1 MNSFDFRAV
10 TALTAASALALL
22 LTSQA
27 ARAQTSGDNTRDM
40 LVRGRVPQVCT
51 IASPTLAGGAVNNFR
66 TLTGSSLEVD
76 QLTDPVTLS
85 TRAASVEVSFAAV
98 CNFAHQVVLE
108 SRNNGLW
115 RSELGLTPAPAG
127 FSDAVPYTA
136 TLVWGPINTSLD
148 ADASARRIRDRTQAV
163 DQPVAGDIVLRL
175 DIQPGATN
183 LRTNAPLVSGAYRD
197 TLRLTVEPQ

>member
-1 MNSFDFRAV
+1 MDTFNLRAA
-10 TALTAASALALL
+10 TALTTATAVALL
-22 LTSQA
+22 LIGQA

-40 LVRGRVPQVCT
+40 VVRGHVPQVCALAT
-51 IASPTLAGGAVNNFR
+51 PTLAGGTLNNFR
-66 TLTGSSLEVD
+66 TLNGSSLEVD

-85 TRAASVEVSFAAV
+85 TRAASARISFAAI
-98 CNFAHQVVLE
+98 CNFAHQIVLE

-115 RSELGLTPAPAG
+115 RSELGLTPAPTG

-136 TLVWGPINTSLD
+136 TLEWGPIHTSLQ
-148 ADASARRIRDRTQAV
+148 ADASDRRIRDRTQAV

-183 LRTNAPLVSGAYRD
+183 LQTNAPLVSGVYRD

>member
-1 MNSFDFRAV
+1 MDIFNLR
-10 TALTAASALALL
+10 TATTLTTATALALL
-22 LTSQA
+22 LIGQA
-27 ARAQTSGDNTRDM
+27 ARAQTSGDDTRDM
-40 LVRGRVPQVCT
+40 VVRGRVPQVCALAT
-51 IASPTLAGGAVNNFR
+51 PTLASGALNNFR

-85 TRAASVEVSFAAV
+85 TRAASARISFAAI
-98 CNFAHQVVLE
+98 CNFAHQIVLE

-136 TLVWGPINTSLD
+136 TLEWGPINTSLQ
-148 ADASARRIRDRTQAV
+148 ADASDRRIRDRTQAV

-183 LRTNAPLVSGAYRD
+183 LQTNAPLVSGVYRD

>member
-1 MNSFDFRAV
+1 MDIFNLRAATLT
-10 TALTAASALALL
+10 TATAVALL
-22 LTSQA
+22 LIGQA

-40 LVRGRVPQVCT
+40 VVRGRVPQVCAL
-51 IASPTLAGGAVNNFR
+51 ASPTLASGSLNNFR

-85 TRAASVEVSFAAV
+85 TRAASARISFAAI
-98 CNFAHQVVLE
+98 CNFAHQIVLE

-115 RSELGLTPAPAG
+115 RSELGLTPAPTG

-136 TLVWGPINTSLD
+136 TLEWGPINTSLQ
-148 ADASARRIRDRTQAV
+148 ADASDRRIRDRTQAV

-183 LRTNAPLVSGAYRD
+183 LQTNAPLVSGVYRD

>member
-1 MNSFDFRAV
+1 MDTFNLRAA
-10 TALTAASALALL
+10 TALTTATAVALL
-22 LTSQA
+22 LIGQA

-40 LVRGRVPQVCT
+40 VVRGHVPQVCALAT
-51 IASPTLAGGAVNNFR
+51 PTLAGGTLNNFR
-66 TLTGSSLEVD
+66 TLNGSSLEVD

-85 TRAASVEVSFAAV
+85 TRAASARISFAAI
-98 CNFAHQVVLE
+98 CNFAHQIVLE

-115 RSELGLTPAPAG
+115 RSELGLTPAPTG

-136 TLVWGPINTSLD
+136 TLEWGPINTSLQ
-148 ADASARRIRDRTQAV
+148 ADASDRRIRDRTQAV

-183 LRTNAPLVSGAYRD
+183 LQTNAPLVSGVYRD

>member
-1 MNSFDFRAV
+1 MDTFNLRAATTLA
-10 TALTAASALALL
+10 TASTLALL
-22 LTSQA
+22 LSGQA
-27 ARAQTSGDNTRDM
+27 ARAQTGDDDTRDM
-40 LVRGRVPQVCT
+40 VVRGRVPQICALAT
-51 IASPTLAGGAVNNFR
+51 PTLAGGALNNFR
-66 TLTGSSLEVD
+66 TLNGSSLEVD

-85 TRAASVEVSFAAV
+85 TRAASARISFAAI
-98 CNFAHQVVLE
+98 CNFAHQIVLE

-115 RSELGLTPAPAG
+115 RSELGLTPAPTG

-136 TLVWGPINTSLD
+136 TLEWGPINTSLQ
-148 ADASARRIRDRTQAV
+148 ADASDRRIRDRTQPV

-183 LRTNAPLVSGAYRD
+183 LQTNAPLVSGVYRD

>member
-1 MNSFDFRAV
+1 MDTFLRAATTLT
-10 TALTAASALALL
+10 TATAVALL
-22 LTSQA
+22 LIAQA
-27 ARAQTSGDNTRDM
+27 ARAQTSGDDTRDM
-40 LVRGRVPQVCT
+40 VVRGRVPQVCALAT
-51 IASPTLAGGAVNNFR
+51 PTLASGALNNFR

-85 TRAASVEVSFAAV
+85 TRAASARISFAAI
-98 CNFAHQVVLE
+98 CNFAHQIVLE

-136 TLVWGPINTSLD
+136 TLEWGPINTSLQ
-148 ADASARRIRDRTQAV
+148 ADASDRRIRDRTQAV
-163 DQPVAGDIVLRL
+163 DQPVSGDIVLRL

-183 LRTNAPLVSGAYRD
+183 LQTNAPLVSGVYRD

>member
-1 MNSFDFRAV
+1 MNKPNMLAATTLT
-10 TALTAASALALL
+10 TASVLALL
-22 LTSQA
+22 LIGQA
-27 ARAQTSGDNTRDM
+27 ARAQGDGDNTRDM
-40 LVRGRVPQVCT
+40 VVRGRVPQVCT
-51 IASPTLAGGAVNNFR
+51 LATPTLASGALNNFR
-66 TLTGSSLEVD
+66 TLNGSSLEVD

-85 TRAASVEVSFAAV
+85 TRAASARISFAAI
-98 CNFAHQVVLE
+98 CNFAHQIVLE

-115 RSELGLTPAPAG
+115 RSELGLTPAPTG

-136 TLVWGPINTSLD
+136 TLEWGPINTSLD
-148 ADASARRIRDRTQAV
+148 ADASDRRIRDRTQAV

-183 LRTNAPLVSGAYRD
+183 LQTNAPLVSGVYRD

>member
-1 MNSFDFRAV
+1 MDTFNLRAA
-10 TALTAASALALL
+10 TALTTDTAVALL
-22 LTSQA
+22 LIGQA

-40 LVRGRVPQVCT
+40 VVRGHVPQVCALAT
-51 IASPTLAGGAVNNFR
+51 PTLAGGTLNNFR
-66 TLTGSSLEVD
+66 TLNGSSLEVD

-85 TRAASVEVSFAAV
+85 TRAASARISFAAI
-98 CNFAHQVVLE
+98 CNFAHQIVLE

-115 RSELGLTPAPAG
+115 RSELGLTPAPTG

-136 TLVWGPINTSLD
+136 TLEWGPINTSLQ
-148 ADASARRIRDRTQAV
+148 ADASDRRIRDRTQAV

-183 LRTNAPLVSGAYRD
+183 LQTNAPLVSGVYRD

>member
-1 MNSFDFRAV
+1 MDTFNLRAA
-10 TALTAASALALL
+10 TALTTATALALL
-22 LTSQA
+22 LIGQA
-27 ARAQTSGDNTRDM
+27 ARAQTSGDDTRDM
-40 LVRGRVPQVCT
+40 VVRGRVPQVCAL
-51 IASPTLAGGAVNNFR
+51 ASPTLASGSLNNFR

-85 TRAASVEVSFAAV
+85 TRAASARISFAAI
-98 CNFAHQVVLE
+98 CNFAHQIVLE

-115 RSELGLTPAPAG
+115 RSELGLTPAPTG

-136 TLVWGPINTSLD
+136 TLEWGPINTSLD
-148 ADASARRIRDRTQAV
+148 ADASDRRIRDRTQAV

-183 LRTNAPLVSGAYRD
+183 LQTNAPLVSGVYRD

>member
-1 MNSFDFRAV
+1 MDIFNLRAATTLT
-10 TALTAASALALL
+10 TATAVALL
-22 LTSQA
+22 LIAQA
-27 ARAQTSGDNTRDM
+27 ARAQTSGDDTRDM
-40 LVRGRVPQVCT
+40 VVRGRVPQVCALAT
-51 IASPTLAGGAVNNFR
+51 PTLASGALNNFR

-85 TRAASVEVSFAAV
+85 TRAASARISFAAI
-98 CNFAHQVVLE
+98 CNFAHQIVLE

-136 TLVWGPINTSLD
+136 TLEWGPINTSLQ
-148 ADASARRIRDRTQAV
+148 ADASDRRIRDRTQAV
-163 DQPVAGDIVLRL
+163 DQPVSGDIVLRL

-183 LRTNAPLVSGAYRD
+183 LQTNAPLVSGVYRD